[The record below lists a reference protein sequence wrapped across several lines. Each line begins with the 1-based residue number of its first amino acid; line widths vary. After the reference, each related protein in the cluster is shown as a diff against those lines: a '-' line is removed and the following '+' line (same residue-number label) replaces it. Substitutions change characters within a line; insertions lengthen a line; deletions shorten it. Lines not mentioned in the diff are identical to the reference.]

1 MISGELEFVATGCPE
16 LFRAKRSG
24 FELRVVGEFCA
35 GECLFDCLPQGDHR
49 PQTAQSKRVGV
60 NQFLDTSHVS
70 ARLALRHVGVDPDS
84 VTFIQVGSTPERF
97 AALRAGCRLA
107 PMSCLRPSASIPR
120 SQSLDLVSLHVS
132 SDDMDPEEFRRIL
145 GVR

>member
-1 MISGELEFVATGCPE
+1 MRCYRLSRTVSREALRIRVAC
-16 LFRAKRSG
+16 RR
-24 FELRVVGEFCA
+24 RFCV

-70 ARLALRHVGVDPDS
+70 ARFALRHVGVDPDS
-84 VTFIQVGSTPERF
+84 VRFIQVGSTPERF

-107 PMSCLRPSASIPR
+107 PMLCLRPSAWIPEPWIWFL
-120 SQSLDLVSLHVS
+120 STLVAMIRIRKS
-132 SDDMDPEEFRRIL
+132 SEEF
-145 GVR
+145 